1 MWGLFAGRRIGP
13 LTRLH
18 GDPGA
23 RKGGASSL
31 KYLRLLKSWLP
42 NLVRQFPHGSTVCF
56 MQDGAGIHRGT
67 LVRNW
72 FSQIQA
78 RGISGR
84 TVKLVKWPPYSPDMN
99 PIETVWAQ
107 VNSLFER
114 LYPHLSDSKYQDWAL
129 RIEIQDAIEHCW
141 ELLDSEYFEN
151 LARSMPARIKAVI
164 DAEGWYTRF

>member
-1 MWGLFAGRRIGP
+1 
-13 LTRLH
+13 
-18 GDPGA
+18 
-23 RKGGASSL
+23 
-31 KYLRLLKSWLP
+31 
-42 NLVRQFPHGSTVCF
+42 

-72 FSQIQA
+72 LSQIQA

-107 VNSLFER
+107 VKSLCER
-114 LYPHLSDSKYQDWAL
+114 LYPHLSDSTYQDWAL